1 MAEIVVDHITKNYGS
16 LAAVDDVQIIF
27 TEGEVAC
34 LLGPSGCGKTTLMRV
49 IAGLE
54 TPSAGRILFGG
65 RDVTAVPTRR
75 RDIGMVFQYPVVYP
89 TLSVAENISVPLQQ
103 DRSLSASA
111 RDRRIDEVLD
121 ILDMRHL
128 KDAFVDELDA
138 GSRQKISIGRAVA
151 RRSDVVLFDEP
162 TTNVEVNAKLQL
174 IRAVKK
180 VAQRTRQ
187 TIVYVTHD
195 QTEAMTLADRIA
207 LMRDGKITQ
216 YDRPDTLYNEPA
228 TEFGGWFLGNPGMN
242 FVPAKVVA
250 GTITV
255 PILAKALPVPSGL
268 PLHTKLTVGIRPEM
282 IGMSAEP
289 SAAAVA
295 GRLCEQTVGIAGR
308 YLAQVAVGEVT
319 VKVKM
324 DGRPPAPI
332 GGTVHLTVRRDHL
345 LLFADGNRVVR

>member
-1 MAEIVVDHITKNYGS
+1 MDEPLSNLDAKLRVQMRAEIG
-16 LAAVDDVQIIF
+16 Q
-27 TEGEVAC
+27 
-34 LLGPSGCGKTTLMRV
+34 
-49 IAGLE
+49 
-54 TPSAGRILFGG
+54 
-65 RDVTAVPTRR
+65 
-75 RDIGMVFQYPVVYP
+75 
-89 TLSVAENISVPLQQ
+89 LQ
-103 DRSLSASA
+103 RSLG
-111 RDRRIDEVLD
+111 V
-121 ILDMRHL
+121 
-128 KDAFVDELDA
+128 
-138 GSRQKISIGRAVA
+138 
-151 RRSDVVLFDEP
+151 
-162 TTNVEVNAKLQL
+162 TT
-174 IRAVKK
+174 I
-180 VAQRTRQ
+180 
-187 TIVYVTHD
+187 YVTHD

-308 YLAQVAVGEVT
+308 YLARVAVGEVT
-319 VKVKM
+319 VKVKT
-324 DGRPPAPI
+324 DGRPPVPI